1 MDISLFANSNCPKC
15 TVHAP
20 REAYFFIPKLEN
32 QMIYF
37 PSNPKRSLRLIFDKK
52 DKEDY
57 LPHEKE
63 YFSGFQKYFSEN
75 RIDLP
80 EDWNESETRKC
91 IQASNFDYKKTLEKM
106 KACINYEVPIKNFND
121 IREILSSGLIYMHGL
136 DCNYRPIICII
147 VSRFVKIMDLY
158 PIENFIFAIYFFVNY
173 LMKHIFIPGQVE
185 NWVMIADLSNVSFWK
200 PPTKILKIF
209 NFLQNKYL
217 CRLCSLYIYGMNYI
231 LSVCWKIVKK
241 LIDERTAQKF
251 NFISGQ
257 DDINNLVLSKIH
269 PSQLEKKFG
278 GGAEDVGEELDF
290 PFILPSNE
298 YQIDDRN
305 EDQIVT
311 EEEYIRMVQED
322 KLVTISPYLIEEGK
336 INLNKRNIDIDINKS
351 LNKSLNSIK
360 IFFNEKGNPVY
371 NDIEFFE
378 CESKDNENSNLSME
392 QNSQDNN
399 NFLDENNK
407 EKIYQRKRVHF
418 RSSSESGTNEINTA
432 FEFQEQKANC
442 CNCKSCIIF

>member
-1 MDISLFANSNCPKC
+1 MDISLFTNSNCPKC

-20 REAYFFIPKLEN
+20 REAYFFIPNLEN
-32 QMIYF
+32 QMIYY

-63 YFSGFQKYFSEN
+63 YFTGFQKYFSEN

-121 IREILSSGLIYMHGL
+121 IKEILSSGLIYMHGL

-158 PIENFIFAIYFFVNY
+158 PIENFIFAIYFFINY
-173 LMKHIFIPGQVE
+173 LIKHIFIPGQVE

-217 CRLCSLYIYGMNYI
+217 CRLSSLYIYGMNYI
-231 LSVCWKIVKK
+231 LSMCWKIVKK

-278 GGAEDVGEELDF
+278 GEAADVGEELDF
-290 PFILPSNE
+290 PFILPSND

-305 EDQIVT
+305 VDQIVT
-311 EEEYIRMVQED
+311 EEEYLQMVQED
-322 KLVTISPYLIEEGK
+322 KLVTISPYLIAEGK
-336 INLNKRNIDIDINKS
+336 INLNQRNNDIDINKS
-351 LNKSLNSIK
+351 INNIK

-378 CESKDNENSNLSME
+378 CESKDYENSE

-399 NFLDENNK
+399 DILNENDK
-407 EKIYQRKRVHF
+407 EKLFQRRKHHF
-418 RSSSESGTNEINTA
+418 NSISESGTNEINTV
-432 FEFQEQKANC
+432 FEFNEPKANC
-442 CNCKSCIIF
+442 CNCKPCIIF

>member
-1 MDISLFANSNCPKC
+1 M
-15 TVHAP
+15 HAP
-20 REAYFFIPKLEN
+20 REAYFFIPNLEN
-32 QMIYF
+32 QMIYY

-63 YFSGFQKYFSEN
+63 YFTGFQKYFSEN

-106 KACINYEVPIKNFND
+106 KACINYEVPIKNYND
-121 IREILSSGLIYMHGL
+121 IKEILSSGLIYMHGL

-158 PIENFIFAIYFFVNY
+158 PIENFIFAIYFFINY
-173 LMKHIFIPGQVE
+173 LIKHIFIPGQVE

-217 CRLCSLYIYGMNYI
+217 CRLSSLYIYGMNYI
-231 LSVCWKIVKK
+231 LSMCWKIVKK

-278 GGAEDVGEELDF
+278 GEADDVGEELDF
-290 PFILPSNE
+290 PFILPSND

-305 EDQIVT
+305 VDQIVT
-311 EEEYIRMVQED
+311 EEEYLQMVQED
-322 KLVTISPYLIEEGK
+322 KLVTISPYLIAEGK
-336 INLNKRNIDIDINKS
+336 INLNQRNNDIDINKS
-351 LNKSLNSIK
+351 INNIK

-378 CESKDNENSNLSME
+378 CESKDYENSE

-399 NFLDENNK
+399 DILNENDK
-407 EKIYQRKRVHF
+407 EKLLQRRKHHF
-418 RSSSESGTNEINTA
+418 NSISDSGTNEINTV
-432 FEFQEQKANC
+432 FEFNEPKANC
-442 CNCKSCIIF
+442 CNCKPCIIF